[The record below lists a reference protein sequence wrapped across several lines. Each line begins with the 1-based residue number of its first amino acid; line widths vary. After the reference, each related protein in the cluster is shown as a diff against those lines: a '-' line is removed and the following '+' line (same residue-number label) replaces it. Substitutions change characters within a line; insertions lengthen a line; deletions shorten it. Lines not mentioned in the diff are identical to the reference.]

1 MPSAITDTDWA
12 VYLGDAGRRHYSALT
27 QINRDNVEQLKLA
40 WKYTSSERGGSMYA
54 SPLVID
60 GVLYGLSPQLVAFAL
75 NAATG
80 EVLWR
85 SDPEIRGAQRGLMW
99 WEKDGDRRIFYTA
112 GRILIAL
119 DASNGIPV

>member
-1 MPSAITDTDWA
+1 MDTLPVDTDTDWA
-12 VYLGDAGRRHYSALT
+12 VYLGDAGRRHYSDLT
-27 QINRDNVEQLKLA
+27 QINRGNVDQLELA

-80 EVLWR
+80 DVLWR
-85 SDPEIRGAQRGLMW
+85 TDPEIPVS
-99 WEKDGDRRIFYTA
+99 YTHLTLPTN
-112 GRILIAL
+112 RE
-119 DASNGIPV
+119 V